1 MYKDSL
7 LSSCSALESLRV
19 IRISFDLQYI
29 DLRSSK
35 SLPDVHDLYDVEI
48 PPSLEYLLWEVPG
61 MKRFYSV
68 TRERGTVSLV
78 YNGYDGLPSRPYYPK
93 LSWTNETVLGY
104 VGVGEDDK

>member
-19 IRISFDLQYI
+19 IRISYDLQYI
-29 DLRSSK
+29 DLRSTK
-35 SLPDVHDLYDVEI
+35 SLPDVHDLNDVEI

-61 MKRFYSV
+61 MKRLYGV
-68 TRERGTVSLV
+68 TRERGTVRLV

-93 LSWTNETVLGY
+93 LSWTNETVLHNKGN
-104 VGVGEDDK
+104 GDDK

>member
-19 IRISFDLQYI
+19 IRISYDLQYI
-29 DLRSSK
+29 DLRSTK
-35 SLPDVHDLYDVEI
+35 SLPDVHDLNDVEI
-48 PPSLEYLLWEVPG
+48 PPSIEYLLWEVPG
-61 MKRFYSV
+61 MKRLYSV

-93 LSWTNETVLGY
+93 LSWTNETVLDHMSIG
-104 VGVGEDDK
+104 DDK